1 MSAKPFSARAE
12 AERLRKTIALAEESL
27 RLAADH
33 RSARHAPGETAE
45 ETAER
50 WTEAAEIEAAAL
62 DCRKA
67 ARAALTRIT
76 GVVITAPEDHIARI
90 ETARAAALALKAAC
104 ERGQHG
110 HAARMERLGPVR
122 RNWRNIPK
130 GGNQ

>member
-1 MSAKPFSARAE
+1 MSAAPFSARAE
-12 AERLRKTIALAEESL
+12 ADRLRKTLALAEEAL

-33 RSARHAPGETAE
+33 RSARHAPGETAA

-50 WTEAAEIEAAAL
+50 WAEAAEIETAAL

-76 GVVITAPEDHIARI
+76 GVVITAPEDHLARI
-90 ETARAAALALKAAC
+90 ETARAAALDLKAAC

-110 HAARMERLGPVR
+110 HAARTERLGPVR
-122 RNWRNIPK
+122 RNWRKIPK
-130 GGNQ
+130 GGSR